1 MDKKRKLAYLA
12 AISNALIWGAALPL
26 VKPAL
31 SHVNPHQFLFLRY
44 LVAAPILLPFLI
56 ISLIKNP
63 LSPKQLF
70 RIFIFET
77 LSMIV
82 LYIIYIGLDKTAA
95 LQASFFLNTKP
106 IFTIL
111 AGVLILKEVE
121 ERHEL
126 VGLVLAVIGTGL
138 VLSTPIF
145 YQDQLTNTSFS
156 LIGNFIIFSALLL
169 DVVRLMGVKK
179 FYGGIN
185 KLTIV
190 SISALLG
197 LIFFSTIGYFTNT
210 LPALSI
216 MDLPSVALPV
226 IYMGTLGTILAFTFQ
241 FIAYTYIEA
250 SEAALF
256 SYLQPLVY
264 IPLSVIWLKDTLLP
278 TQLIGVII
286 IALGVFIAEK
296 RQQKI
301 PQKIDVIPQ
310 IND

>member
-1 MDKKRKLAYLA
+1 MNKKRKLAYIA

-31 SHVNPHQFLFLRY
+31 THIDPHQFLFLRY

-56 ISLIKNP
+56 ISLVKNP
-63 LSPKQLF
+63 ISIKQFL
-70 RIFIFET
+70 RILVFET

-95 LQASFFLNTKP
+95 LQASFLLNTKP

-126 VGLVLAVIGTGL
+126 VGMILAVIGTGL
-138 VLSTPIF
+138 VISTPIF
-145 YQDQLTNTSFS
+145 YSAQLTNTSFS
-156 LIGNFIIFSALLL
+156 LTGNFIIFSALLL
-169 DVVRLMGVKK
+169 DVVRLMGVNK
-179 FYGGIN
+179 FYGKIN

-190 SISALLG
+190 SISTLIG
-197 LIFFSTIGYFTNT
+197 LFFFSSISYFTNT
-210 LPALSI
+210 IPPLSV
-216 MDLPSVALPV
+216 MNQLSVALPV
-226 IYMGTLGTILAFTFQ
+226 LYMGTLGTILAFTFQ

-264 IPLSVIWLKDTLLP
+264 IPLSVIWLKETLLP
-278 TQLIGVII
+278 TQLAGVII
-286 IALGVFIAEK
+286 IAIGVFIAEK
-296 RQQKI
+296 RSK
-301 PQKIDVIPQ
+301 KALQ
-310 IND
+310 I